1 MTRREAV
8 EWLKNHPAKFGHL
21 IGFDK
26 LKDIHNEWI
35 KGMITKKED
44 HTLQA
49 ARETYKTTCVSIAI
63 ALIMILLPRKRILF
77 MRKTDS
83 DVKEI
88 IKQVRKILDDP
99 HTRYFVRIIYGVELQ
114 FTVDSSTELSTN
126 LVTDIRGTNQLV
138 GVGIGASL
146 TGKHYDYIF
155 TDDIVNLK
163 DRVSRAER
171 EKTKL
176 IYQELFNIVSKDG
189 GRIYNTGTPWHKE
202 DCFTLMPEPEKW
214 DYKRVG
220 MFSDEKIAELKDRM
234 APSLFAANYELR
246 HIASDNIIFPEP
258 EQGAPLSMIV
268 DGISHVDSAFDGE
281 DYTAFTI
288 ARYRDGHYYLF
299 GKMWRKNVA
308 DCYEQIVYWHNKCL
322 CGKLYTEKNAD
333 KGFVARDLKMRGLR
347 AVTYNESM
355 NKHTKIVTNLKAI
368 WKDVIFVEDTDPEYI
383 EQIVDYTEDAEHD
396 DAPDSAACLARI
408 LYRKATKRRAE

>member
-1 MTRREAV
+1 MTRKEAV
-8 EWLKNHPAKFGHL
+8 EWLTNYPAKFGHM

-35 KGMITKKED
+35 KGMVTTKED

-99 HTRYFVRIIYGVELQ
+99 HTRYFVRVIYGIELQ

-220 MFSDEKIAELKDRM
+220 MFSDEKIAELRERM

-258 EQGAPLSMIV
+258 EQNAPLSMVV

-308 DCYEQIVYWHNKCL
+308 DCYDQIIYWHNKCL

-333 KGFVARDLKMRGLR
+333 KGFVARDLKMRGVR
-347 AVTYNESM
+347 TVTYTESM

-396 DAPDSAACLARI
+396 DAPDSAACLARL
-408 LYRKATKRRAE
+408 LYRKATKRRVE